1 MENNLNF
8 KTYLLVIKKNF
19 IISVR
24 DDSNKKIYEEK
35 LDLKKEIDDIN
46 FEMLDNF
53 LNQNIF
59 KIEKKIG
66 NFIKKILIV
75 TDLEDFLTVEVSIK
89 KKINDNLVDLKYLL
103 NEAKDS
109 CKNTIDERRIIHMI
123 INSYCID
130 DIIYSS
136 LPKDFKC
143 KNFSIDVRFICLS
156 NILIKNFEDTLKKYQ
171 ISLSKIISAK
181 YLNEFMVDD
190 KSDIFSVIKSI
201 VEGYNPNEVILA
213 DKTSKKVGFFEKFF
227 NFFS

>member
-1 MENNLNF
+1 M
-8 KTYLLVIKKNF
+8 
-19 IISVR
+19 
-24 DDSNKKIYEEK
+24 
-35 LDLKKEIDDIN
+35 
-46 FEMLDNF
+46 
-53 LNQNIF
+53 NQNIF

-156 NILIKNFEDTLKKYQ
+156 NILAPIEYAIAPVRLELFSSCEEKPFTMFPNLFLSFKKY
-171 ISLSKIISAK
+171 SK
-181 YLNEFMVDD
+181 F
-190 KSDIFSVIKSI
+190 KSFIFVGYKATQYIK
-201 VEGYNPNEVILA
+201 
-213 DKTSKKVGFFEKFF
+213 
-227 NFFS
+227 

>member
-1 MENNLNF
+1 MENNYNF
-8 KTYLLVIKKNF
+8 QTYLLVIKKNF

-24 DDSNKKIYEEK
+24 DDFNKKIYEEK
-35 LDLKKEIDDIN
+35 LYLDREIDDIS
-46 FEMLDNF
+46 FEKLDNF
-53 LNQNIF
+53 LSQNIL

-66 NFIKKILIV
+66 SFIKKILIV
-75 TDLEDFLTVEVSIK
+75 TDLEDFLTVEVSVK
-89 KKINDNLVDLKYLL
+89 KKISDNSVDLKYLL

-109 CKNTIDERRIIHMI
+109 CKNTIDKRRIIHMI

-130 DIIYSS
+130 NIIHSY

-156 NILIKNFEDTLKKYQ
+156 NILIKNFEDILKKYQ

-181 YLNEFMVDD
+181 YLNEFMADD
-190 KSDIFSVIKSI
+190 KSDIFSLTKSI
-201 VEGYNPNEVILA
+201 VEGYNPNEVILV
-213 DKTSKKVGFFEKFF
+213 DKTPKKVGFFEKFF

>member
-109 CKNTIDERRIIHMI
+109 CKNTIDERRIVHMI

-156 NILIKNFEDTLKKYQ
+156 NILIKNFEDILKKYQ

-181 YLNEFMVDD
+181 YLNEFMADD
-190 KSDIFSVIKSI
+190 KSDIFSLTKSI
-201 VEGYNPNEVILA
+201 VEGYNPNEVILV
-213 DKTSKKVGFFEKFF
+213 DKTPKKVGFFEKFF

>member
-109 CKNTIDERRIIHMI
+109 CKNTIDERRIVHMI

-143 KNFSIDVRFICLS
+143 KNFSIDVRLICLS
-156 NILIKNFEDTLKKYQ
+156 NILIKNFEDILKKYQ